1 MMKEGSLRYILYHL
15 DVGEAVEFST
25 GQYTENTIRH
35 TASIFW
41 ATHKRSYH
49 VDKIAGGWRVERD
62 K

>member
-25 GQYTENTIRH
+25 GQYAENTLRH
-35 TASIFW
+35 TASIFR
-41 ATHKRSYH
+41 ASHNRRYK
-49 VDKIAGGWRVERD
+49 VEPIEGGWRVKRD

>member
-41 ATHKRSYH
+41 ATDKRSYH
-49 VDKIAGGWRVERD
+49 VEKIDEGWRVKRD